1 VSVFSV
7 KGAIAAT
14 LLSFTLSA
22 CSTVIRTADASED
35 FVMTEERAALKEA
48 AAELAWAP
56 WPKPQDSS
64 FVGRFAAADE
74 KDDRMTRDRAVEIYL
89 ATLASD
95 ADASGKIAADAR
107 RHLVAAA
114 VLADVAERAS
124 HSPSPKL
131 SDVAVLEA
139 SIADLRE
146 TRAVYLAALRKI
158 DADDDAIEAI
168 RDPLD
173 AAVKKL
179 SRVADE
185 LAESAMKNRSSNFA
199 GPDATVA
206 RTGAL

>member
-35 FVMTEERAALKEA
+35 FAMTEERAALKEA

-56 WPKPQDSS
+56 WPKPQESS
-64 FVGRFAAADE
+64 LVGRFAAADD

-89 ATLASD
+89 ATLAAD